1 MKQTAVEWLVEE
13 INKLTGLNI
22 LMDEPCVEQAKEMEK
37 EQTKIYSIDKELFIR
52 LPIEAVNCASFSVTH
67 SQYFTTKMH
76 LEKFKA
82 SYQMQCLDPNC
93 DGINRKSNCI
103 ESNKPKL
110 DKNGNLI
117 LKNNL

>member
-1 MKQTAVEWLVEE
+1 MKQTAIEWLVENLDIIWEEKIIDLVETAKKME
-13 INKLTGLNI
+13 I
-22 LMDEPCVEQAKEMEK
+22 

-93 DGINRKSNCI
+93 DGINRKGNCI
-103 ESNKPKL
+103 ESNKPKF
-110 DKNGNLI
+110 DKNGNLM

>member
-1 MKQTAVEWLVEE
+1 MKQTAVEWLVENLDIIWEEKIIDLVETAKKME
-13 INKLTGLNI
+13 I
-22 LMDEPCVEQAKEMEK
+22 

-103 ESNKPKL
+103 QSNKPKL

>member
-1 MKQTAVEWLVEE
+1 MKQTAIEWLLEYCDRE
-13 INKLTGLNI
+13 NWSIPNNI
-22 LMDEPCVEQAKEMEK
+22 IQQAKEMEI

-52 LPIEAVNCASFSVTH
+52 LPIEAVNCASCSVTH
-67 SQYFTTKMH
+67 SHYFTTKMH

-93 DGINRKSNCI
+93 DGINRKGNCI
-103 ESNKPKL
+103 ESNKPKF